1 MSQEGGGD
9 KQPCLLDAR
18 IISYTEKR
26 SEGEIR
32 GRSGECT
39 YGVSTVHSNMVA
51 EQPQRK
57 IGEIIIEEIILQEK
71 DTDG

>member
-1 MSQEGGGD
+1 M
-9 KQPCLLDAR
+9 
-18 IISYTEKR
+18 Y
-26 SEGEIR
+26 IR
-32 GRSGECT
+32 GK
-39 YGVSTVHSNMVA
+39 YVHSNMVA